1 MRIGEVKYQFNHY
14 YVKLEEGAPPEHFY
28 KPNLSGEE
36 LLDKW
41 LLKMRNRHIQS
52 SL

>member
-1 MRIGEVKYQFNHY
+1 MRMGEVRYQFNHY

-36 LLDKW
+36 MLEKW
-41 LLKMRNRHIQS
+41 LQRMRSRQIQTS
-52 SL
+52 I